1 MSSMWLMI
9 TEARLQSFGKACDL
23 EAFPCLSLALICS
36 APSLPCPPTH
46 SCPSPGNLSAVSQ
59 VTDSDRSFV
68 CPGLLRPGTIFRWKG
83 KGDGGENTRD
93 SSKAG
98 GLREGVCV
106 CGWTTGGRAL
116 GQSAFR
122 NSFLKHTRKCKHVY
136 QPPTSAAQRHCN
148 VKSSWEVKHSR
159 ARGGKDKASFCPLAE
174 LCAQA

>member
-1 MSSMWLMI
+1 MFDVCLFLNQGASLSKRPDLRWASFKGLSHMSSMWLMI

-98 GLREGVCV
+98 GVEGGGMCV
-106 CGWTTGGRAL
+106 WVDYWWEGFGAKRLQKQLSQTHKKMQACIPTPNICSPAAL
-116 GQSAFR
+116 
-122 NSFLKHTRKCKHVY
+122 
-136 QPPTSAAQRHCN
+136 
-148 VKSSWEVKHSR
+148 
-159 ARGGKDKASFCPLAE
+159 
-174 LCAQA
+174 